1 MQSGATAG
9 QVQSPETSWLKL
21 LERRPI
27 LNQRRPYIMKKLV
40 HPWLPKALIL
50 VLLLTASSLFAERRN
65 YESNQPLGAL
75 VARLVEE
82 LNESNQPFTVTR
94 VYNAERD
101 GKQGMVLLF
110 GSQRSICELTFH
122 EAPGGRTSAIRM
134 MAQEPVVANLIHQL
148 LTTKLGMRELGVS
161 NTPPAQ
167 SDWPVRP

>member
-1 MQSGATAG
+1 
-9 QVQSPETSWLKL
+9 
-21 LERRPI
+21 
-27 LNQRRPYIMKKLV
+27 MKKLFSFR
-40 HPWLPKALIL
+40 AA
-50 VLLLTASSLFAERRN
+50 VLLTLMLLSAGPLFAERRN
-65 YESNQPLGAL
+65 YESSQPLGAL
-75 VARLVEE
+75 IARLVEE

-94 VYNAERD
+94 VYNPERD

-122 EAPGGRTSAIRM
+122 EAPGGRSSAIRM